1 MPRRKKAKRKKNWL
15 VKPLILIRNVVF
27 IAIILSVL
35 LVLLLRWVNLPYTNF
50 MLIKQFSTDL
60 MLIKIDWIEI
70 EKISPHLLIAVV
82 AAEDQ
87 KFPHHYGFDFKAIL
101 KAIEKNKTTKIRRG
115 GSTISQQAAKNI
127 FLWPH
132 KSLFRKGL
140 EAYFALLIES
150 LWPKWRILE
159 VYVNVAEFGPNIFGI
174 NNAAHKHFGVSASQ
188 LTPSEAALLAAVL
201 PNPHQLNASKPSDYV
216 TQRAVQIHQQVNSLG
231 GSHYLNSI
239 WE

>member
-1 MPRRKKAKRKKNWL
+1 MPRRKKTKRKKNWL
-15 VKPLILIRNVVF
+15 AKPIILIRNVVF

-35 LVLLLRWVNLPYTNF
+35 LVLLLRWVNLPYTSF
-50 MLIKQFSTDL
+50 MLVKQFSSDL
-60 MLIKIDWIEI
+60 TLIKIDWIEI
-70 EKISPHLLIAVV
+70 EKIAPHGLIAVV

-87 KFPHHYGFDFKAIL
+87 KFPHHYGFDIKAIL
-101 KAIEKNKTTKIRRG
+101 KAIEKNKTTKILRG
-115 GSTISQQAAKNI
+115 GSTISQQVAKNV
-127 FLWPH
+127 FLWPN

-174 NNAAHKHFGVSASQ
+174 NNAAHNHFGVSASQ
-188 LTPSEAALLAAVL
+188 LTPYEAALLAAVL

-216 TQRAVQIHQQVNSLG
+216 SQRAVQIHQQVNSLG
-231 GSHYLNSI
+231 GSYYLNSI

>member
-1 MPRRKKAKRKKNWL
+1 MPNRKKTKRKSFWL
-15 VKPLILIRNVVF
+15 TKPVILVRNIVF
-27 IAIILSVL
+27 IAVITSVL
-35 LVLLLRWVNLPYTNF
+35 LVLLMRWVNMPYTSF
-50 MLIKQFSTDL
+50 MLVKQFSTDL
-60 MLIKIDWIEI
+60 TLFKIDWVNI

-87 KFPHHYGFDFKAIL
+87 KFPHHYGFDVKAIL
-101 KAIEKNKTTKIRRG
+101 KAIERNKTTNTLRG
-115 GSTISQQAAKNI
+115 GSTISQQVAKNI
-127 FLWPH
+127 FLWPN

-140 EAYFALLIES
+140 EAYFALLIEA

-159 VYVNVAEFGPNIFGI
+159 VYVNVAEFAPNVFGV
-174 NNAAHKHFGVSASQ
+174 NNAAKKHFDVSANQ
-188 LTPSEAALLAAVL
+188 LTPYEAALLAAVL
-201 PNPHQLNASKPSDYV
+201 PNPHQMNASKPSDYV

>member
-1 MPRRKKAKRKKNWL
+1 ML
-15 VKPLILIRNVVF
+15 V
-27 IAIILSVL
+27 
-35 LVLLLRWVNLPYTNF
+35 
-50 MLIKQFSTDL
+50 KQFSTDL
-60 MLIKIDWIEI
+60 TLFKIDWVNI

-87 KFPHHYGFDFKAIL
+87 KFPHHYGFDVKAIL
-101 KAIEKNKTTKIRRG
+101 KAIERNKTTNTLRG
-115 GSTISQQAAKNI
+115 GSTISQQVAKNI
-127 FLWPH
+127 FLWPN

-159 VYVNVAEFGPNIFGI
+159 VYVNVAEFGPNVFGV
-174 NNAAHKHFGVSASQ
+174 NNAAKKHFGVSANQ
-188 LTPSEAALLAAVL
+188 LTPYEAALLAAVL
-201 PNPHQLNASKPSDYV
+201 PNPHQMNASKPSDYV